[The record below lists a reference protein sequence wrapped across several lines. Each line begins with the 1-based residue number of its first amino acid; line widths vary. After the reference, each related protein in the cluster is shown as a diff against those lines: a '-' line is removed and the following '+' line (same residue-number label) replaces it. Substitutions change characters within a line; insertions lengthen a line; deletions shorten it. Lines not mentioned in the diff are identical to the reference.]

1 MSVNKLTAPV
11 FNIVH
16 GSMVDGWGVRTTV
29 FLKGCPLS
37 CLWCCNPE
45 GQKTCYELKY
55 TKEDC
60 NGCGHCLS
68 VCSRNA
74 IKATA
79 EGSAPVIDRALCDN
93 CMACIGECPTGALDV
108 FGKAYT
114 VEELYREVIKD
125 ETYFG
130 DDGGVTI
137 GGGEAT
143 VYGEFTLALIQMLQK
158 SYVHTALDTC
168 GYIMSDAGLEA
179 LERAD
184 LVLYDLKGMNDQLHK
199 EATGVSNKII
209 HENLLRRNET
219 GRDIIVRLPIIP
231 GYTDAKENLLATAE
245 FLAPLTSVK
254 RVDVLLMHKYS
265 ELKYRQL
272 GWKIPEVFDRSLPE
286 DLGQEILSLMHE
298 YGLNA
303 QLGG

>member
-1 MSVNKLTAPV
+1 MSVNQLTAPV

-45 GQKTCYELKY
+45 GQKTYYELKY

-60 NGCGHCLS
+60 NGCGHCLG
-68 VCSRNA
+68 VCPQAA
-74 IKATA
+74 IKTD
-79 EGSAPVIDRALCDN
+79 GVSGIPVIDRNLCNN
-93 CMACIGECPTGALDV
+93 CMRCTEECPTGALDI
-108 FGKAYT
+108 FGKPYT

-125 ETYFG
+125 ENYFG
-130 DDGGVTI
+130 EDGGVTI

-143 VYGEFTLALIQMLQK
+143 VYGDFTLELIKRLQK
-158 SYVHTALDTC
+158 AYVHTALDTC
-168 GYIMSDAGLEA
+168 GYIMTDAGLEA

-184 LVLYDLKGMNDQLHK
+184 LVLYDIKGMNDPLHL

-209 HENLLRRNET
+209 HQNLIRRNET
-219 GRDIIVRLPIIP
+219 GKDIIVRLPIIP
-231 GYTDAKENLLATAE
+231 GYTDSKENLLATAE
-245 FLAPLTSVK
+245 FLAPMTSVK

-272 GWKIPEVFDRSLPE
+272 GWQIPEVFGRSLPE
-286 DLGQEILSLMHE
+286 HTGEEILRVLKQ